1 MKPRKIKHG
10 SKADK
15 ARMKPRYADPAKTAQ
30 NALREQIDVWVRVII
45 NNPQKIKPDEF
56 YEAKNGILSYARG
69 GKDVLCDNR
78 E

>member
-1 MKPRKIKHG
+1 MKRIKHG
-10 SKADK
+10 SKADH

-30 NALREQIDVWVRVII
+30 NALREQIDTWFRVII
-45 NNPQKIKPDEF
+45 NNPQKSRPTEF